1 MGIARYENITVN
13 TVTNGVD
20 SIGQYTTTITPWFE
34 TRAVVHDVA
43 NSLRI
48 SDKYRVYQDL
58 VNLKLNY
65 TPNTRQMANNQNDY
79 SITWRDQE
87 WRITD
92 CREANDRMSII
103 FMCYYNKPN
112 TPV

>member
-1 MGIARYENITVN
+1 MSIVRYENIIVN
-13 TVTNGVD
+13 HVTNGID
-20 SIGQYTTTITPWFE
+20 DLGQYTTTITEWFK
-34 TRAVVHDVA
+34 TRALVSDVA

-48 SDKYRVYQDL
+48 AERYRVYQDL

-65 TPNTRQMANNQNDY
+65 TPWIKQIVDDQELY
-79 SITWRDQE
+79 SITWRGQD

-92 CREANDRMSII
+92 CREANDRMSVT
-103 FMCYYNKPN
+103 FLCYYNQPN

>member
-1 MGIARYENITVN
+1 MSIARYENIIVN
-13 TVTNGVD
+13 NVTNGID
-20 SIGQYTTTITPWFE
+20 SLGQYTTTITEWFK
-34 TRAVVHDVA
+34 TRAIVFDVT

-48 SDKYRVYQDL
+48 AERYRVYQDL

-65 TPNTRQMANNQNDY
+65 TPWVKQMVDNQELF
-79 SITWRDQE
+79 SITWRGQE

-92 CREANDRMSII
+92 CREANDRMSVT
-103 FMCYYNKPN
+103 FLCYYNQPN

>member
-1 MGIARYENITVN
+1 MTIVRYENIIVN
-13 TVTNGVD
+13 NVTNGID
-20 SIGQYTTTITPWFE
+20 DLGQYTTTITEWFK
-34 TRAVVHDVA
+34 TRALVSDVA

-48 SDKYRVYQDL
+48 AERYRVYQDL

-65 TPNTRQMANNQNDY
+65 TPWVKQIVDDQELF
-79 SITWRDQE
+79 SITWRGQD

-92 CREANDRMSII
+92 CREANDRMSVT
-103 FMCYYNKPN
+103 FLCYYNQPN

>member
-1 MGIARYENITVN
+1 MGIVRYENIIVN
-13 TVTNGVD
+13 HVTNGID
-20 SIGQYTTTITPWFE
+20 DLGQYTTTITEWFK
-34 TRAVVHDVA
+34 TRALVSDVA

-48 SDKYRVYQDL
+48 AERYRVYQDL

-65 TPNTRQMANNQNDY
+65 TPWIKQIVDEQELY
-79 SITWRDQE
+79 SITWRGQD

-92 CREANDRMSII
+92 CREANDRMSVT
-103 FMCYYNKPN
+103 FLCYYNQPN

>member
-1 MGIARYENITVN
+1 MSIVRYENIIVN
-13 TVTNGVD
+13 YVTNGID
-20 SIGQYTTTITPWFE
+20 DLGQYTTTITEWFK
-34 TRAVVHDVA
+34 TRALVSDVA

-48 SDKYRVYQDL
+48 AERYRVYQDL

-65 TPNTRQMANNQNDY
+65 TPWIKQIVDDQELY
-79 SITWRDQE
+79 SITWRGQD

-92 CREANDRMSII
+92 CREANDRMSVT
-103 FMCYYNKPN
+103 FLCYYNQPN